1 MELTEAQVEYLEK
14 FGRNYEALGGTRAAG
29 KFFALFLITQE
40 TFSLE
45 ELAQTVGTSKGT
57 ASTSLRILNT
67 YGIVEH
73 TTKPGDRKDYYRIH
87 PDAWRRML
95 EASVPKTQMFRDLF
109 RSGQEVA
116 TPESRE
122 LLEEFDTSFAR
133 VQEIV
138 LTAIEQVIREQ
149 RENKEKK
156 EKKEKQETARNR

>member
-14 FGRNYEALGGTRAAG
+14 FGRHYEALGGTRAAG

-57 ASTSLRILNT
+57 ASTSLRVLCT
-67 YGIVEH
+67 FGIVEH
-73 TTKPGDRKDYYRIH
+73 ITKPGDRKDYYRIH

-95 EASVPKTQMFRDLF
+95 EAAVPKTEMFRELF
-109 RSGQEVA
+109 RAGQEVA

-122 LLEEFDTSFAR
+122 LLKEFDTSFAR

-138 LTAIEQVIREQ
+138 LTAIAQVIREQ
-149 RENKEKK
+149 QIKRETQEKE
-156 EKKEKQETARNR
+156 ESTRTR